1 MGILNNIQILSIESH
16 CEVAALRDSS
26 TRVNIITL
34 YRSPRGDFLIF
45 LDVLEQILKVLNNSR
60 AIVCGDFNVRF
71 GTDDVNSLKLCNLF
85 GSFGYSRAVDGPT
98 RVKNCLD
105 NIFTNFEPDAFTSMI
120 YDPALSDHAAQEISV
135 SIRGSTDASVSRF
148 CRPITMAGRNTF
160 FSIVGSLDWAYIE
173 REDWD
178 IHVKFETF
186 VKNIGDAFRIAF
198 PEKLFKAKDNSNFI
212 KGWYNNNLKPMRN
225 NLQLLNNLYKRYKTD
240 NLRVVRSK
248 YRSWY
253 NCELKRMKTSS
264 LDNYIIRANNKSKAV
279 WDYIRFKKGVSSAVR
294 ECNLTAN
301 DFNDFFVRVG
311 PKIISNIP
319 PSPVSPEDLIP
330 LRNIPSF
337 SLGEGCGGPGTDYW
351 EMQCDVDVVWRQ

>member
-34 YRSPRGDFLIF
+34 YRSPRCDFLIF

-60 AIVCGDFNVRF
+60 AIVCGDFNVRRYV
-71 GTDDVNSLKLCNLF
+71 VNI
-85 GSFGYSRAVDGPT
+85 Y
-98 RVKNCLD
+98 
-105 NIFTNFEPDAFTSMI
+105 MI
-120 YDPALSDHAAQEISV
+120 YDPALSDYAAQEISV

-148 CRPITMAGRNTF
+148 CRPITMAGKNTF

-212 KGWYNNNLKPMRN
+212 KGWYNNNLK
-225 NLQLLNNLYKRYKTD
+225 
-240 NLRVVRSK
+240 
-248 YRSWY
+248 
-253 NCELKRMKTSS
+253 
-264 LDNYIIRANNKSKAV
+264 
-279 WDYIRFKKGVSSAVR
+279 
-294 ECNLTAN
+294 
-301 DFNDFFVRVG
+301 
-311 PKIISNIP
+311 
-319 PSPVSPEDLIP
+319 
-330 LRNIPSF
+330 
-337 SLGEGCGGPGTDYW
+337 YW
-351 EMQCDVDVVWRQ
+351 